1 MKTLLMLLLPAAQV
15 LSAAVNCESLKNVT
29 LNHGDVTLA
38 QTVAA
43 GQFTP
48 PAPSFPGG
56 AAVFA
61 KLPQFC
67 RVAATLRPV
76 EDSEIGIEVWL
87 PEAGWNGKLEAV
99 GNGAWAGSIG
109 YPALAAAVA
118 AGYAAA
124 STDTGHKGNNVQ
136 FVVGHP
142 EKLVDFAWRSVHEMT
157 IAAKA
162 IAAGYYGNR
171 PRRAYFN
178 GCSTGGRQA
187 LTEAQR
193 FPNDYDGIV
202 AGAAA
207 NYPTHLQG
215 AQVWTAQ
222 AAHRTEASYIPP
234 EKYAAIHKAVLEGCD
249 ALDGVKDGVL
259 EDPTRCHFDP
269 AVIACK
275 GGDGPSCLTAAQ
287 VETAK
292 QIYSGPANPRTG
304 RNLFP
309 GLEPGSEMGWATL
322 TGPKPLDL
330 AAETYQYLV
339 FHDPQWSFLKFD
351 PVADMA
357 AAGKTIGPL
366 MDATNPNLKPLFAH
380 GGKLLMY
387 HGWADPGI
395 APRNSVNYYES
406 VVEAMGG
413 AAKARDSIRLFMV
426 PGMGHCRGG
435 DGTDTFDAVAA
446 LDTWVTQGKAPAAI
460 PASHATKGGG
470 GLLSLIDK
478 TRPLCPYPQVAVHNG
493 SGDSSKAENF
503 TCR

>member
-1 MKTLLMLLLPAAQV
+1 MKTASILMLLGAGEILNAA
-15 LSAAVNCESLKNVT
+15 NCESLKRMALDRATVT
-29 LNHGDVTLA
+29 MA
-38 QTVAA
+38 QTMAA

-48 PAPSFPGG
+48 PAPAFPGG
-56 AAVFA
+56 AGIYRN
-61 KLPQFC
+61 LPQFC
-67 RVAATLRPV
+67 RVAATLRPIA
-76 EDSEIGIEVWL
+76 DSEIGIEVWL
-87 PEAGWNGKLEAV
+87 PESGWNGKLEAM
-99 GNGAWAGSIG
+99 GNGAWAGSIS
-109 YPALAAAVA
+109 YPALASAVE
-118 AGYAAA
+118 AGYAGA

-157 IAAKA
+157 AAAKA
-162 IAAGYYGNR
+162 ITAAYYGNR
-171 PRRAYFN
+171 PQRAYFN

-193 FPNDYDGIV
+193 FPDDYDGIV

-234 EKYAAIHKAVLEGCD
+234 AKYAVIHKAVLEACD

-269 AVIACK
+269 AAMECK
-275 GGDGPSCLTAAQ
+275 GGDGPACLTAAQ
-287 VETAK
+287 AETAEK
-292 QIYSGPANPRTG
+292 IYRGPSDPRTG
-304 RNLFP
+304 KNLFP
-309 GLEPGSEMGWATL
+309 GLERGSELGWATL
-322 TGPKPLDL
+322 TGPKPMDL

-351 PVADMA
+351 PAADMA
-357 AAGKTIGPL
+357 AAGKAIGPM
-366 MDATNPNLKPLFAH
+366 MDAIDPNLKPLFAH
-380 GGKLLMY
+380 GGKVLMY

-406 VVEAMGG
+406 VVEVMGG
-413 AAKARDSIRLFMV
+413 AAKARNSIRLFLV

-446 LDTWVTQGKAPAAI
+446 LDTWVTRGKAPDAI
-460 PASHATKGGG
+460 PASHLTKGVV
-470 GLLSLIDK
+470 DK
-478 TRPLCPYPQVAVHNG
+478 TRPLCPYPQVAVYNG
-493 SGDSSKAENF
+493 SGDINKAESF